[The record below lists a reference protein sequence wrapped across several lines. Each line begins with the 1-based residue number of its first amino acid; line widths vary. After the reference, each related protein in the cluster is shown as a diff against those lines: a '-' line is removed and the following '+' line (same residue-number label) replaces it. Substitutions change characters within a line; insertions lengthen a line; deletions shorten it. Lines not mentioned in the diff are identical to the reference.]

1 VTLPPSQV
9 TMTVGCG
16 RKVAGMLHETVAL
29 ADGGTL
35 TATSSKVVP
44 VGDHGLPESMIYTHQ
59 GGDDQPQLAIEI
71 QVWDGVPVCTRVEL
85 TAKPDTNVQ
94 VRPKHLKDVGG
105 MVDPVIEAAG
115 VQFGYS
121 PNGPTGWGRAMP
133 GSLDEQ
139 RARLHSVRGSRRK
152 ITPAFLERVAETYR
166 TAPTPKLESLSATF
180 GCSERSAARYVGKA
194 RAEGFLHD

>member
-1 VTLPPSQV
+1 
-9 TMTVGCG
+9 MMFE
-16 RKVAGMLHETVAL
+16 KVVL

-35 TATSSKVVP
+35 AATSRKVMP

-59 GGDDQPQLAIEI
+59 GGDDQPQLALEI
-71 QVWDGVPVCTRVEL
+71 QVWDGVPVCTRIEL

-94 VRPKHLKDVGG
+94 VRPKHLKDVAGI
-105 MVDPVIEAAG
+105 VDPVIEAAG
-115 VQFGYS
+115 IQFGYS
-121 PNGPTGWGRAMP
+121 HGPTGWGRAVP

-152 ITPAFLERVAETYR
+152 ITPAFLERVAATYQA
-166 TAPTPKLESLSATF
+166 APAPKLESVATTF
-180 GCSERSAARYVGKA
+180 GCSERSVARYVSKA